1 MIHFISDAF
10 AAQRVNDVVRNDLA
24 LFEGLTKIEE
34 VQKVSSGQVS
44 IEFLENSKN
53 DLFLLSSISSLNRE
67 CVEYFYKNLKQK
79 YIIIDSNSDYVLL
92 NNPARFK
99 NFSIPETHLTNVD
112 LYQNAKKVLVFSTTQ
127 EEVVKKNLL
136 IENTLNLSGYC
147 WTEQELHALKDNLNG
162 LKNNSVGILISG
174 DNKFEV
180 AYCEKNNVEYKVV
193 NDEKYQSYVKA
204 LAGIEKLLMLPRQF
218 KPVSRAFVEAKIL
231 GCKITTN
238 PLTLISSEKVYKQD
252 ATEIF
257 KYVQKNNDTI
267 IDTVSKEFKNNEGL
281 LNEENQLP
289 KITLG
294 LTVYKGGKFILNYME
309 DLVKQTI
316 FPEIEVLIIDA
327 NSPDNEDQIIKS
339 YLDAND
345 NIRYVKLDYRAS
357 IAEAFNEVLKLATG
371 EFIFFHDVDNFLNP
385 QTLEVLRKNLFYN
398 KDVDLV
404 YSDSIVVR
412 EYGKNFND
420 MKDCYTE
427 LLENSKKEFSVNNM
441 IKSLPGPFCM
451 WRRKIYE
458 KVGPFREDYK
468 YAMDWEM
475 WLRMVKHGSKFKK
488 VNNFI
493 SGVYYYNSEGGMSTA
508 QKYEKERKKEEAEIF
523 FDYYHIFKEEGEK
536 YIDYFWSFIA

>member
-1 MIHFISDAF
+1 MIHFISDTF
-10 AAQRVNDVVRNDLA
+10 AGQKVNDIVRNDQA
-24 LFEGLTKIEE
+24 LFECLEKIE
-34 VQKVSSGQVS
+34 KVKKVNTQQVS
-44 IEFLENSKN
+44 VKFLEDNRD
-53 DLFLLSSISSLNRE
+53 DLFLLSSVSSLSPE
-67 CVEYFYKNLKQK
+67 CIEYFCNNLKHK
-79 YIIIDSNSDYVLL
+79 YIVIDSNSDYVLL

-99 NFSIPETHLTNVD
+99 NFSIPESHLINVD
-112 LYQNAKKVLVFSTTQ
+112 LYKNAKKVLVFSSKQ
-127 EEVVKKNLL
+127 EEIIKKNLL
-136 IENTLNLSGYC
+136 IENTLNLKGYC
-147 WTEQELHALKDNLNG
+147 WTEQEIDVLNNNLAAKKDNG
-162 LKNNSVGILISG
+162 VGILSG
-174 DNKFEV
+174 DNKFEI
-180 AYCEKNNVEYKVV
+180 AYCQKNNVEYKIV
-193 NDEKYQSYVKA
+193 DDKKYQSYVKT
-204 LAGIEKLLMLPRQF
+204 LSSVEKLLMLPREF
-218 KPVSRAFVEAKIL
+218 KPISRAFIEAKVL
-231 GCKITTN
+231 GCKVATN
-238 PLTLISSEKVYKQD
+238 PLTSMSSEDVYQKD
-252 ATEIF
+252 AADIF
-257 KYVQKNNDTI
+257 QYVQKNNNTI
-267 IDTVSKEFKNNEGL
+267 AESIIREFKTTDDMFESD
-281 LNEENQLP
+281 NQLP
-289 KITLG
+289 KVTLG
-294 LTVYKGGKFILNYME
+294 LTVYKGGEFILNYME

-339 YLDAND
+339 FLDAND

-385 QTLEVLRKNLFYN
+385 EALEVLRKNLFYN

-404 YSDSIVVR
+404 YADSIVVR
-412 EYGKNFND
+412 EYGKNFNE

-427 LLENSKKEFSVNNM
+427 LLENSKKEFSANNM

-451 WRRKIYE
+451 WRRKVYE

-488 VNNFI
+488 VNNFL

-523 FDYYHIFKEEGEK
+523 FDYYHVFREEGEK